1 LGSFKGFQLQV
12 PGLRQRLKFF
22 PVHNQTEHVKA
33 VWCHQFEFCV
43 PGATQNVCL
52 IGFLAVD
59 AGAFGSAWDTKP
71 DRVWPDHALLSDGV
85 AGVFDEQLNAIKMHF
100 VNASV
105 KAATADLIVLLVP
118 LGQVV
123 GVFIGI
129 TGG

>member
-1 LGSFKGFQLQV
+1 
-12 PGLRQRLKFF
+12 
-22 PVHNQTEHVKA
+22 
-33 VWCHQFEFCV
+33 
-43 PGATQNVCL
+43 
-52 IGFLAVD
+52 
-59 AGAFGSAWDTKP
+59 
-71 DRVWPDHALLSDGV
+71 
-85 AGVFDEQLNAIKMHF
+85 MHF